1 MAGIDQTKRRRGAE
15 VRVAASLNLLMPK
28 SDQHLFSP
36 NNITPELHIKVLR
49 IKEMITNW
57 RGSWFLNKFFL
68 SVPYEMFGE
77 QNGEYAYHK
86 C

>member
-36 NNITPELHIKVLR
+36 NNITPESHIKVLR

-57 RGSWFLNKFFL
+57 IGSWYLNKFFL
-68 SVPYEMFGE
+68 SVPYEVFGV
-77 QNGEYAYHK
+77 QNGEYAYQ

>member
-28 SDQHLFSP
+28 NDQHLFSP
-36 NNITPELHIKVLR
+36 NNITPELYIKVLR

-57 RGSWFLNKFFL
+57 ISSWYLNKFFL
-68 SVPYEMFGE
+68 SVPNEVFGE
-77 QNGEYAYHK
+77 QNGEYAHQ

>member
-36 NNITPELHIKVLR
+36 NNITAELYIKVLR

-57 RGSWFLNKFFL
+57 RSSWYLNKFFL
-68 SVPYEMFGE
+68 SVPNEVFGE
-77 QNGEYAYHK
+77 QNGEYAHQ